1 MPDTM
6 TLLSSAVNEAIS
18 SDPANRDH
26 LRSLGEICLL
36 VQSQAPD
43 LSAYVQIDDGVV
55 SLHRRLVDDNDLDDT
70 PKHDL
75 RISATALSLAKLV
88 LNPADNAAALR
99 DANVHVEGDV
109 ALLLELSQV
118 IKKIDIDWEALLAEK
133 IGDSAAVLFSRGVKK
148 AKDATSSTFKTQK
161 QSIEEWLQ
169 KPGAPVPTRTEYEEL
184 KAKLRDLNY
193 RLDRLDATLEQSPT
207 DPATSNR

>member
-1 MPDTM
+1 MPDAM

-26 LRSLGEICLL
+26 FRSLGNICLL

-43 LSAYVQIDDGVV
+43 LSAYVQIDDGIV
-55 SLHRRLVDDNDLDDT
+55 SLHRRLADDNDLDDT

-118 IKKIDIDWEALLAEK
+118 IKKIDVDWEALLAEK

-148 AKDATSSTFKTQK
+148 AKDTTSSTFETQK
-161 QSIEEWLQ
+161 KSIEEWLR

-184 KAKLRDLNY
+184 KTKLRDLNY
-193 RLDRLDATLEQSPT
+193 RLDRLDAALEQSPT
-207 DPATSNR
+207 DPATSNK